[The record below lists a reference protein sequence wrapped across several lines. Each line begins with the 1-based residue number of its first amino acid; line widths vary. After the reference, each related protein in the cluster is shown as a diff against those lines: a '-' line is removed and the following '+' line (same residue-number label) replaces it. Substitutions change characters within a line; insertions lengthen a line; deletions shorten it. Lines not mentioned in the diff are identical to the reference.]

1 MQKSSQKNISKFN
14 PIIYR
19 KDNTSQPSGVYP
31 GNVGLF
37 QYLKINVVIHD
48 IN

>member
-1 MQKSSQKNISKFN
+1 MSKFN

-37 QYLKINVVIHD
+37 QYLKIND
-48 IN
+48 SNS